1 MRALAAVDSRGQ
13 ARIVVFTS
21 NGAVTVP
28 AGAAPAETTPAPA
41 FYAELDVSRNDRAQQ
56 LEAAVNTAL
65 ANGGPDVRDMWAEVS
80 TGLGGSSSALLF
92 GCTSI
97 RVGTRAA
104 EAAAKA
110 VLVREGLGDVRLSN
124 RIVIEP

>member
-1 MRALAAVDSRGQ
+1 
-13 ARIVVFTS
+13 VVFTS

-28 AGAAPAETTPAPA
+28 AGGAPAETSPAPA
-41 FYAELDVSRNDRAQQ
+41 LYAELDVSRNERAQQ

-80 TGLGGSSSALLF
+80 TGFGGSTATLF

-97 RVGTRAA
+97 RMGTREA

-110 VLVREGLGDVRLSN
+110 VLVREGLGEVRLSN
-124 RIVIEP
+124 RLVIEP